1 MEHLALFNQNDEPLH
16 KTIRRQDLK
25 GALDYVRVVHVWLY
39 FSDGTYLIQ
48 QRNKDHDPIPY
59 QYATTTGMPEV
70 EETPLA
76 CALREVKEELGLDL
90 ALQTVV
96 LHDKTVTS
104 SDPYK
109 TITYRYFAP
118 IKEMPKPDQLETSE
132 VKSIRRV
139 TLETILTLV
148 DEQLF
153 WNYEALLQAPN
164 YFKALEVK
172 R

>member
-1 MEHLALFNQNDEPLH
+1 MEHLALFNQQDEPLH
-16 KTIRRQDLK
+16 KTIKRQDLK

-59 QYATTTGMPEV
+59 QYATTTGMPIA
-70 EETPLA
+70 EESPLA

-90 ALQTVV
+90 APHTVV
-96 LHDKTVTS
+96 LHDKIVTS
-104 SDPYK
+104 SGPYK

-118 IKEMPKPDQLETSE
+118 IETMPEPHQLEASE

-139 TLETILTLV
+139 PLKTIASLV
-148 DEQLF
+148 NQQLF
-153 WNYEALLQAPN
+153 WNYETLLQAPG